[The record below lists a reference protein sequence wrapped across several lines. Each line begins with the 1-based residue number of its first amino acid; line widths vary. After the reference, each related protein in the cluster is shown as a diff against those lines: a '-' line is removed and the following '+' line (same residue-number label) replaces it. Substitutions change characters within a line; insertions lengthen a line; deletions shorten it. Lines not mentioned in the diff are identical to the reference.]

1 MTNFLRGGIST
12 FDKTIKQ
19 LSGVGKWKWQRRARE
34 GGGFFSE
41 VAHYL
46 SIREDTR
53 SGTNELDLDR
63 IKELLDVLRHIS
75 QEFVHRSVGELII
88 LHRLYEYAANS

>member
-1 MTNFLRGGIST
+1 MEMAAEGPRG
-12 FDKTIKQ
+12 
-19 LSGVGKWKWQRRARE
+19 WRY
-34 GGGFFSE
+34 FFSE

-63 IKELLDVLRHIS
+63 IKELIDVLRNIFKEIIS
-75 QEFVHRSVGELII
+75 NIFGLRVYREVI
-88 LHRLYEYAANS
+88 YD